1 MYAERKKW
9 PLVGVEVRLTHDR
22 IHAKDCADCETEAGL
37 LDEIQGQLTLEGDL
51 DGAQRERL
59 MEIAHRC
66 PVHRTMTTE
75 TKIRLREKV

>member
-9 PLVGVEVRLTHDR
+9 PLLGVEVRLSHDR

-37 LDEIQGQLTLEGDL
+37 LDEIQGELTLEGDL

>member
-9 PLVGVEVRLTHDR
+9 PLAGVEVSLSHDR

-37 LDEIQGQLTLEGDL
+37 LDEIQGELTLEGDL